1 MTNWPLMLLALAA
14 LGSFAGFLAGLLGV
28 GGALVMIPFLT
39 FLLHQL
45 DIPTDMSVKMAIA
58 TGMST
63 IVITSLASTRAH
75 HKAGAVRWD
84 LFKGIA
90 PGLVLGSALSSLWLF
105 AVIKGS
111 VLALLFSFF
120 TAFSATQMLLDKK
133 PKPSRHMPGPLGQS
147 LVGSLIGMVSGLV
160 GAGGAF
166 ISVPFMTWCNVPLR
180 QAVGTSAAL
189 GFPIALANA
198 IGYVVSGWSVTNTP
212 PHSFGFVWLPGFF
225 IICICTVFTA
235 PMGARYAQRLP
246 VAKLKRGFAYLLY
259 ALACTMLYRGLTA
272 V

>member
-1 MTNWPLMLLALAA
+1 MTSWPLLLLALAV

-75 HKAGAVRWD
+75 HQAGAVRWD

-105 AVIKGS
+105 AVLKGS

-133 PKPSRHMPGPLGQS
+133 PKPSRHMPGPVGQS
-147 LVGSLIGMVSGLV
+147 LVGGLIGMFSGLV

-180 QAVGTSAAL
+180 HAVGTSAAL

-198 IGYVVSGWSVTNTP
+198 IGYVISGWSVTDTP
-212 PHSFGFVWLPGFF
+212 PHSFGFVWLPGFV
-225 IICICTVFTA
+225 IICMCTVITA

-246 VAKLKRGFAYLLY
+246 VTKLKRGFAYLLY
-259 ALACTMLYRGLTA
+259 VLACTMLYRGLSA

>member
-1 MTNWPLMLLALAA
+1 MLLLALAA
-14 LGSFAGFLAGLLGV
+14 LGSCAGFLAGLLGV

-39 FLLHQL
+39 FLLHHL
-45 DIPTDMSVKMAIA
+45 DIPTDMAVKMAIA

-63 IVITSLASTRAH
+63 IVVTSLASTRAH
-75 HKAGAVRWD
+75 HQAGSVRWD

-90 PGLVLGSALSSLWLF
+90 PGLVLGSAISSLWLF

-111 VLALLFSFF
+111 VLALVFSFF

-133 PKPSRHMPGPLGQS
+133 PKPGRQMPGPVGQS
-147 LVGSLIGMVSGLV
+147 VVGSLIGLISGLV

-166 ISVPFMTWCNVPLR
+166 ISVPFMAWCNVPLR

-198 IGYVVSGWSVTNTP
+198 IGYVVSGWSETNTP
-212 PHSFGFVWLPGFF
+212 PHSFGCVWLPGFF
-225 IICICTVFTA
+225 IICVCTIFTA

-259 ALACTMLYRGLTA
+259 VLACTMLYRGLSA
-272 V
+272 FQ

>member
-1 MTNWPLMLLALAA
+1 MTNWPLLLLALAV
-14 LGSFAGFLAGLLGV
+14 LGAFAGFLAGLLGV

-133 PKPSRHMPGPLGQS
+133 PKPSRHMPGPVGQS

-212 PHSFGFVWLPGFF
+212 PHSVGFVWLPGFV
-225 IICICTVFTA
+225 IICMCTVITA

-246 VAKLKRGFAYLLY
+246 VTKLKRGFAYLLY

>member
-1 MTNWPLMLLALAA
+1 MNEWPWLLLALAV

-39 FLLHQL
+39 YLLHHL
-45 DIPTDMSVKMAIA
+45 DMGTDMAVKMAIA

-63 IVITSLASTRAH
+63 IVVTSLASTQAH
-75 HKAGAVRWD
+75 HKAGSVRWD
-84 LFKGIA
+84 LFKGLT
-90 PGLVLGSALSSLWLF
+90 PGLVLGSVVSSLWLF
-105 AVIKGS
+105 SIIKGT
-111 VLALLFSFF
+111 VLALLFGGF

-133 PKPSRHMPGPLGQS
+133 PQPSRHMPGVFGQS
-147 LVGSLIGMVSGLV
+147 AVGSVIGLVSGLV

-166 ISVPFMTWCNVPLR
+166 MSVPFMTWCNVPLR

-189 GFPIALANA
+189 GFPIALVNA
-198 IGYVVSGWSVTNTP
+198 MGYAASGWSVQDTP

-225 IICICTVFTA
+225 TICVCTVFTA
-235 PMGARYAQRLP
+235 PVGARLAQRLP
-246 VAKLKRGFAYLLY
+246 VVKLKRGFALLLY
-259 ALACTMLYRGLTA
+259 ALACTMFYRGLSA

>member
-1 MTNWPLMLLALAA
+1 MTSWPLLLLALAV

-105 AVIKGS
+105 AVLKGS

-133 PKPSRHMPGPLGQS
+133 PKPSRHMPGPVGQS
-147 LVGSLIGMVSGLV
+147 LVGGLIGMFSGLV

-198 IGYVVSGWSVTNTP
+198 IGYVISGWSVTNTP
-212 PHSFGFVWLPGFF
+212 PHSFGFVWLPGFV
-225 IICICTVFTA
+225 IICMCTVITA

>member
-1 MTNWPLMLLALAA
+1 MLLALAA
-14 LGSFAGFLAGLLGV
+14 MGSCAGFLAGLLGV

-39 FLLHQL
+39 FLLHHL
-45 DIPTDMSVKMAIA
+45 DLSTDMAVKMAIA

-75 HKAGAVRWD
+75 HQAGSVRWD
-84 LFKGIA
+84 LFKGLA
-90 PGLVLGSALSSLWLF
+90 PGLVLGSAISSLWLF

-111 VLALLFSFF
+111 VLALVFSFF
-120 TAFSATQMLLDKK
+120 TVFSATQMLLDKK
-133 PKPSRHMPGPLGQS
+133 PKPSRHMPGAFGQS
-147 LVGSLIGMVSGLV
+147 AVGSVIGLVSGLV

-189 GFPIALANA
+189 GFPIALVNA
-198 IGYVVSGWSVTNTP
+198 LGYAASGWSAQDTP

-225 IICICTVFTA
+225 TICVCTVFTA

-246 VAKLKRGFAYLLY
+246 VVKLKRGFALLLY
-259 ALACTMLYRGLTA
+259 VLACTMFYRGLSA
-272 V
+272 F

>member
-1 MTNWPLMLLALAA
+1 MPNWPLLLFALAA

-45 DIPTDMSVKMAIA
+45 DIPTDMTVKMAIA

-63 IVITSLASTRAH
+63 IVVTSLASTRAH

-120 TAFSATQMLLDKK
+120 TTFSATQMLLDKK
-133 PKPSRHMPGPLGQS
+133 PKPSRQMPGTLGQS
-147 LVGSLIGMVSGLV
+147 LVGSLIGMFSGLV

-180 QAVGTSAAL
+180 QALGTSAAL
-189 GFPIALANA
+189 GFPIALANT
-198 IGYVVSGWSVTNTP
+198 IGYVVSGWSVTDTP

-225 IICICTVFTA
+225 IICVCTVFTA

-246 VAKLKRGFAYLLY
+246 VAKLKRGFAFLLY
-259 ALACTMLYRGLTA
+259 ALAFTMLHRGWSA

>member
-1 MTNWPLMLLALAA
+1 MTNWPLLLLALAA
-14 LGSFAGFLAGLLGV
+14 LGAFAGFLAGLLGV

-39 FLLHQL
+39 FLLHEL

-105 AVIKGS
+105 AVLKGS

-133 PKPSRHMPGPLGQS
+133 PKPSRHMPGPVGQT
-147 LVGSLIGMVSGLV
+147 LVGGFIGMFSGLV

-166 ISVPFMTWCNVPLR
+166 INVPFMTWCNVPLR

-189 GFPIALANA
+189 GFPIALVNA
-198 IGYVVSGWSVTNTP
+198 SGYVVSGWSVTNTP

-225 IICICTVFTA
+225 IICVCTIFTA

>member
-1 MTNWPLMLLALAA
+1 M
-14 LGSFAGFLAGLLGV
+14 
-28 GGALVMIPFLT
+28 
-39 FLLHQL
+39 
-45 DIPTDMSVKMAIA
+45 
-58 TGMST
+58 
-63 IVITSLASTRAH
+63 
-75 HKAGAVRWD
+75 RWD

-90 PGLVLGSALSSLWLF
+90 PGLVLGSAISSLWLF

-111 VLALLFSFF
+111 VLALVFSFF
-120 TAFSATQMLLDKK
+120 TAFSATQMLLNKK
-133 PKPSRHMPGPLGQS
+133 PKPSRQMPGPVGQS
-147 LVGSLIGMVSGLV
+147 LVGGIIGLISGLV

-166 ISVPFMTWCNVPLR
+166 ISVPFMAWCNVPMR

-198 IGYVVSGWSVTNTP
+198 IGYVISGWAVTNTP
-212 PHSFGFVWLPGFF
+212 PHSFGFIWLPGFF
-225 IICICTVFTA
+225 IICVCTVFTA